1 MVREVTKRLIAL
13 TAVTSGAE
21 GDQARAR
28 LAAQPPQALSLL
40 ESVDIIG
47 QDQMG
52 EAVIEDGT
60 GEIAVHREVEYNVMN
75 AKDRTNTGSDP
86 GHRVS
91 KKKSLNPRRDLP
103 ARKIPIDQSLKALN
117 LNQLLEKRQGERDT
131 VATK

>member
-13 TAVTSGAE
+13 TAVTNGAE

-28 LAAQPPQALSLL
+28 LAAQPPQALNLL

-60 GEIAVHREVEYNVMN
+60 GEIAVHREVEYNAMN

-91 KKKSLNPRRDLP
+91 KKKSLNPRRDP
-103 ARKIPIDQSLKALN
+103 RARKIPIDQSLKALN

-131 VATK
+131 VAMK